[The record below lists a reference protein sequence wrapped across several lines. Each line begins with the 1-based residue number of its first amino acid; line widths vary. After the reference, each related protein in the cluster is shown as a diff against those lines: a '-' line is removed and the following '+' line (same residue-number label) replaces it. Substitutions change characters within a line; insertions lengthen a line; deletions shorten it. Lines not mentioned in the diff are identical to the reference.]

1 MPDENKSYIKQPT
14 QLEQLKLDEI
24 QKSIWLK
31 ASREDFISLIKDV
44 VDHLNNDKYKVIVDS
59 DKYDLKNAKKV
70 LLKVINKKNAE
81 NEARKLFHNL
91 IKPDIVTLMN
101 STSSRRKYKIN
112 NILSTLSNA
121 KSVVFDSIYFN
132 YYDKPESKS
141 EKYFAERTKLKNQRL
156 KEIIE
161 KEKMI
166 DTRFFEEY
174 FGYSSP
180 SAM

>member
-1 MPDENKSYIKQPT
+1 M
-14 QLEQLKLDEI
+14 
-24 QKSIWLK
+24 
-31 ASREDFISLIKDV
+31 
-44 VDHLNNDKYKVIVDS
+44 
-59 DKYDLKNAKKV
+59 
-70 LLKVINKKNAE
+70 
-81 NEARKLFHNL
+81 
-91 IKPDIVTLMN
+91 
-101 STSSRRKYKIN
+101 
-112 NILSTLSNA
+112 STLSNA

-141 EKYFAERTKLKNQRL
+141 EKCFAERTKLKNQRL